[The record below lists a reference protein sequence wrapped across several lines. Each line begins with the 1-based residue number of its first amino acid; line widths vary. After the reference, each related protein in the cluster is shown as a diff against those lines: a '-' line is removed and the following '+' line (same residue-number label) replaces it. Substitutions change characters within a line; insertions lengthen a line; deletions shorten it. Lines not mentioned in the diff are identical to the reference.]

1 MEVIGTFL
9 AGAALAAGVFAIA
22 LLLTRRR
29 DTPYLELDPDRFP
42 PISDG
47 IEMLSGLTQSSLHE
61 NNTGRVLQNGAAY
74 PAMLADI
81 ENARHSVHL
90 ETFVWSTGELEHRFV
105 EILSARARAGG
116 CEVRVLLDAIG
127 ASRADP
133 RALDAMREAGVEVTI
148 YCRPRWWNWLRF
160 NHRTH
165 RKLLVVDGRI
175 GWTFGHGI
183 ADQWLGD
190 GTDPDHW
197 RDTAIRLE
205 GPIVHALQSV
215 FVENWVEELHRLPA
229 GNGCWPTLDKAGHAR
244 AHVVS
249 SASGESVSSVAMLY
263 TIAIAS
269 ARREVLI
276 QNPYFAPDDGVVDL
290 FAMMVERGVDVQLM
304 VPGKHTD
311 SPFVRRAGCHL
322 YEKLLRAGV
331 RIFEFEPTL
340 LHQKIVIVDE
350 LWAHVGS
357 TNFDSRSLALN
368 EEVGVGI
375 LDAGIASE
383 LKDAYLADME
393 HCRELDLDRWLERSA
408 IARLVDRFAYLLH
421 DQL

>member
-1 MEVIGTFL
+1 MSTTGAFIG
-9 AGAALAAGVFAIA
+9 GAALAAFVFAIA

-29 DTPYLELDPDRFP
+29 DTPYLELDPAGHP
-42 PISDG
+42 PIADG
-47 IEMLSGLTQSSLHE
+47 IEMLSGLTQSALYEH
-61 NNTGRVLQNGAAY
+61 NAGRVLQNGAAY
-74 PAMLADI
+74 PVMLDDI
-81 ENARHSVHL
+81 AGAQHSVHL

-105 EILSARARAGG
+105 SALSQRARAG
-116 CEVRVLLDAIG
+116 CEVRVLLDALG
-127 ASRADP
+127 ASKADR
-133 RALDAMREAGVEVTI
+133 RALDALRESGAEVTI

-165 RKLLVVDGRI
+165 RKLLIVDGRI

-190 GTDPDHW
+190 GSDPEHW
-197 RDTAIRLE
+197 RDTAVRLE
-205 GPIVHALQSV
+205 GPIVHGLQSV
-215 FVENWVEELHRLPA
+215 FVENWVEERHRLPA
-229 GNGCWPTLDKAGHAR
+229 GNGCWPSLAGAGNIR

-249 SASGESVSSVAMLY
+249 SASGEAISSVALLY

-276 QNPYFAPDDGVVDL
+276 QNPYFAPDDGIVDL

-322 YEKLLRAGV
+322 YERLLRAGV

-340 LHQKIVIVDE
+340 LHQKVVVVDE
-350 LWAHVGS
+350 QWSHVGS

-375 LDAGIASE
+375 LDPAIASE
-383 LKDAYLADME
+383 LKQAYLADLE
-393 HCRELDLDRWLERSA
+393 HCRELELDRWRERSWL
-408 IARLVDRFAYLLH
+408 ARLGDRCAYLLH